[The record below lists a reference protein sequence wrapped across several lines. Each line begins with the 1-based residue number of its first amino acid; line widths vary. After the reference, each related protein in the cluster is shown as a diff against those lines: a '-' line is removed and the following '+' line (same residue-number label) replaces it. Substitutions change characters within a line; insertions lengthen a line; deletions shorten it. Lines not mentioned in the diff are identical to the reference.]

1 MAELMSFRSKIF
13 NQDIF
18 GLQAQS
24 SFHSIM
30 LNQFSDGMILN
41 EIFLIVF
48 CSVSESYYSFT
59 LEFFSKMFRFL
70 YARFRVKQSRC
81 NNRGSEQLRRNELEG
96 NEKVSAE
103 ETTFCNEC
111 R

>member
-1 MAELMSFRSKIF
+1 
-13 NQDIF
+13 
-18 GLQAQS
+18 
-24 SFHSIM
+24 M

-41 EIFLIVF
+41 EIF
-48 CSVSESYYSFT
+48 SDSESYYSFI

-70 YARFRVKQSRC
+70 HARFRAKQSRC
-81 NNRGSEQLRRNELEG
+81 NQGGSEQLGRNELVG

-103 ETTFCNEC
+103 ETTFCSEY